1 MSKKNYE
8 KNKKD
13 FLSMLLSVDKDD
25 LSDFIKNKGREP
37 KKIKPFI
44 CLNTH
49 ISK

>member
-1 MSKKNYE
+1 MNKNKYEENKKN
-8 KNKKD
+8 

-44 CLNTH
+44 CLNTR